1 MTSTEYSDISM
12 KMGIFFAYI
21 TGSIVFAQLLPSF
34 KERYSSVIRVVD
46 ASEDKSS
53 NTHSL

>member
-1 MTSTEYSDISM
+1 MSTEYSDISM

-34 KERYSSVIRVVD
+34 KEKYSSVIRVVD